1 MSLSKYNASINMPNN
16 APRIPRQMAVIFVM
30 TKVWIRCD
38 DDIVEN
44 LFFLVRD
51 LKDDDDD
58 ANAPARCF
66 LWLWLLLRF
75 LRVFDGEEED
85 EMEDGDDGCNAG
97 DDANAAA
104 EDRPSSLGSVS
115 SSSPH
120 TDEKNRVRY
129 TP

>member
-1 MSLSKYNASINMPNN
+1 MPNN
-16 APRIPRQMAVIFVM
+16 APRIPRQIAVIFVM

-97 DDANAAA
+97 DDVFI
-104 EDRPSSLGSVS
+104 SICMMMLCKQTISIF
-115 SSSPH
+115 
-120 TDEKNRVRY
+120 
-129 TP
+129 